1 MAQRVIALLLLT
13 SLLAACTAPQASF
26 YAPKASRDGYAEEEL
41 GKGLYRVSFQ
51 GNSVTSKERVQNYC
65 LYRAAELTL
74 ELGGERFAVHDK
86 QTEQFTQ
93 VTREY
98 YDPWGYP
105 GYGRYGYHRPFPGAS
120 TQSERTTFQA
130 LLTIEPFSGA
140 EPPGG
145 FQIYDAQAV
154 IEQYASRIRRPEVA
168 AN

>member
-1 MAQRVIALLLLT
+1 ML
-13 SLLAACTAPQASF
+13 LLAACAAPQPSL
-26 YAPKASRDGYAEEEL
+26 YAPMASRDGYAEEKL

-51 GNSVTSKERVQNYC
+51 GNHVTSKERVQNYC

-98 YDPWGYP
+98 YEDWGYP
-105 GYGRYGYHRPFPGAS
+105 YYGRYGYYRPYPGPS
-120 TQSERTTFQA
+120 YQYERTFFRA
-130 LLTIEPFSGA
+130 MLTVEPFSGPA
-140 EPPGG
+140 PQGG
-145 FQIYDAQAV
+145 FQVYDAREV
-154 IEQYASRIRRPEVA
+154 IQQFTPQIVRPTVA